1 MRMRTRILEIVK
13 LTKEGWR
20 PYDAEPDR
28 SVYEKLGCTHVL
40 RGNRRKPFW
49 FVRDDVFCCIGCA
62 DHCTLKRP
70 AGFPLP
76 LPIRYSVVPQ
86 DPPYTLT
93 PLELLARHD
102 ILNVRQ
108 AAYCLNVSERQIYD
122 YIAEGKLVK
131 LRDNPVRVRAAE
143 VMELRRDFDE

>member
-1 MRMRTRILEIVK
+1 MRKLIQDIVT

-40 RGNRRKPFW
+40 RWQKRKPSW
-49 FVRDDVFCCIGCA
+49 FVRGDVFCCIGCA

-76 LPIRYSVVPQ
+76 LPIRYSVVPPDQ
-86 DPPYTLT
+86 PYTLT
-93 PLELLARHD
+93 PLEMLARHD
-102 ILNVRQ
+102 ILTVRQ
-108 AAYCLNVSERQIYD
+108 AAYCLNISERQVYD

-131 LRDNPVRVRAAE
+131 LKDAPVRVRADE
-143 VMELRRDFDE
+143 VKALRKDFDE